1 MLDLA
6 SFPTPQP
13 GPLRLLDE
21 IGRGGSSIVYLGQ
34 LRDPLGGSHQVAV
47 KLADD
52 RLLQREFELARD
64 VSSGSEHLI
73 TCRGAADLAG
83 RPVLLYDYVDGYT
96 LAEIFR
102 RRRATRD
109 ELAAIA
115 DALGNALSHLAVC
128 GIVHRDL
135 SPTNVFVDKTG
146 RVLLG
151 DLGHAIRVG
160 EPCAENACGTPGY
173 NSPEQLANS
182 ALGPPSD
189 AYSLGKLLAHLA
201 CGLRSSP
208 GAKLPRKLGPVGRVI
223 ARLLVRDQSK
233 RLRADQIRPLLSPQ
247 DIYRGRGM
255 LATYAGGRGQAPETQ
270 LAWKDPAALRR
281 WQYLSAVSLTVTA
294 ILIALISIRSDEPA
308 RVRQLASE
316 PMPDA
321 QRSDGSPVLPVPA
334 SNSAHRGAVETATSR
349 LASADRQV
357 AAARDVRA
365 VEPPVSRSA
374 TVQATS
380 NREDTPTGARRS
392 DHARYDQRLGHTA
405 GPAPHSVN
413 LEPLKNTLRDASTPI
428 VTTKLPVDKDNR
440 TKRQSKNPQSDA
452 DIPLNRLESHD
463 YVDQFSAEG
472 LMELVETGWG
482 LHQLP
487 MATLVVSPGEWR
499 SGKLML
505 SYRMEG
511 EFEVESAQGH
521 VGGQKVNV
529 DVVADR
535 GRGRLTIDV
544 SPTSRGARMI
554 LLMRVKGWDRALIL
568 EGLEVP

>member
-1 MLDLA
+1 MFDLA
-6 SFPTPQP
+6 KVPTPQR
-13 GPLRLLDE
+13 GPLQLLDE

-34 LRDPLGGSHQVAV
+34 LRDQLGGSHRVAV
-47 KLADD
+47 KLADE

-64 VSSGSEHLI
+64 VSSGSEYLI
-73 TCRGAADLAG
+73 TCRGAADVAG

-96 LAEIFR
+96 LAEIFC

-115 DALGNALSHLAVC
+115 DALGNALSHLAVR

-160 EPCAENACGTPGY
+160 EPCAESACGTPGY

-208 GAKLPRKLGPVGRVI
+208 GAKLPRRLGPVGRVI
-223 ARLLVRDQSK
+223 ARLLVRNQSK

-255 LATYAGGRGQAPETQ
+255 LATYAGGSGQVPEPHH
-270 LAWKDPAALRR
+270 AWRHPVALRR

-294 ILIALISIRSDEPA
+294 TLIALITIRSDDDPA
-308 RVRQLASE
+308 RVKQLASE
-316 PMPDA
+316 LMPDA
-321 QRSDGSPVLPVPA
+321 QRIDGSPVLPVPA
-334 SNSAHRGAVETATSR
+334 SNSAHRGSVETEINR

-357 AAARDVRA
+357 AATRDVRA
-365 VEPPVSRSA
+365 IEPPISRSA
-374 TVQATS
+374 PVQATS
-380 NREDTPTGARRS
+380 NREATPTGASRS
-392 DHARYDQRLGHTA
+392 NHARHDQGLGHTA
-405 GPAPHSVN
+405 GPAPHSVI
-413 LEPLKNTLRDASTPI
+413 LDPLKNTLRDASTPI
-428 VTTKLPVDKDNR
+428 VTTKIPVDKDNR

-452 DIPLNRLESHD
+452 DISL
-463 YVDQFSAEG
+463 
-472 LMELVETGWG
+472 
-482 LHQLP
+482 
-487 MATLVVSPGEWR
+487 
-499 SGKLML
+499 
-505 SYRMEG
+505 
-511 EFEVESAQGH
+511 
-521 VGGQKVNV
+521 
-529 DVVADR
+529 
-535 GRGRLTIDV
+535 GRGRKSDAEKALDLLDADQPLVTAQTPNGGVLGLTETERTKYRVRWRLIVVGGYRPTEVAVRCRKAQCDV
-544 SPTSRGARMI
+544 AAFHFAETE
-554 LLMRVKGWDRALIL
+554 GW
-568 EGLEVP
+568 LEVAIDGAPDLQLTLLFSRDGGQQPLLVPNIIL